1 MPWIDVDEWQG
12 MDPHAGKKAWAEPY
26 PGQRRAG
33 PRFYADETVPTQ
45 AISLLRTR
53 GFDVVA
59 ARRGGGGVLPAQ
71 NQLAFA
77 RRFARILVTCDE
89 GYMDEPSC
97 PTTNIPTVMVFDLG
111 AGEPDEI
118 LSAFKCLDYLTSTPR
133 FYDNWCKI
141 HAKPEEWIEHVSPA
155 YGAASSRRLRWQE
168 GRLQTWA
175 EE

>member
-1 MPWIDVDEWQG
+1 MPWIDVEEEGRNAATREQIG
-12 MDPHAGKKAWAEPY
+12 SPPYAEKGK
-26 PGQRRAG
+26 RR

-45 AISLLRTR
+45 AISLLRKR

-59 ARRGGGGVLPAQ
+59 ARKGAGGGLPPE

-89 GYMDEPSC
+89 GYLDEPSC
-97 PTTNIPTVMVFDLG
+97 PTTNIPTVMVFGFGTGG
-111 AGEPDEI
+111 ADEI
-118 LSAFKCLDYLTSTPR
+118 LSAFKCLDYITSTPR

-141 HAKPEEWIEHVSPA
+141 YAKPQEWIEHVSPA
-155 YGAASSRRLRWQE
+155 YGATSSRRLRWQE